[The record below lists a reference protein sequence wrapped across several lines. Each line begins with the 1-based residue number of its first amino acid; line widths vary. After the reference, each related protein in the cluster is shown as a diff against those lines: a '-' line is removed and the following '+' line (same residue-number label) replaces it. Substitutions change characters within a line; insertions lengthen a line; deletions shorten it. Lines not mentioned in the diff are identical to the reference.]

1 MNVQMHDK
9 HGVGNLPTLTF
20 VSEQNDSN
28 AVLPLPEERLE
39 DMWLSLPQHDGG
51 VIARRPPTAPQKN
64 MKQKYDISK
73 KTPNS
78 LLFIGRQDDIA
89 CYH

>member
-1 MNVQMHDK
+1 MHDK

-20 VSEQNDSN
+20 VSEQSDSN

-64 MKQKYDISK
+64 MEQKYDISK
-73 KTPNS
+73 KKTQTLS
-78 LLFIGRQDDIA
+78 FL
-89 CYH
+89 

>member
-9 HGVGNLPTLTF
+9 HGVGTLTF
-20 VSEQNDSN
+20 VSEQSDSN

-64 MKQKYDISK
+64 MEEKYDISK
-73 KTPNS
+73 KKKHQTLS
-78 LLFIGRQDDIA
+78 FL
-89 CYH
+89 